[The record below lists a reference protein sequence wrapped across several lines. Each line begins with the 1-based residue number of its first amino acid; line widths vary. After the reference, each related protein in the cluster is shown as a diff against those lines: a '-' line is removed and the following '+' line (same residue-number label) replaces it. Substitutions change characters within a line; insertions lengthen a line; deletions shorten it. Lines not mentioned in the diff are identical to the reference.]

1 MHLVV
6 LECYY
11 VLTYIKS
18 FHEAHSFVEYD
29 KYTQVFETTTL
40 FDVIG

>member
-29 KYTQVFETTTL
+29 KYT
-40 FDVIG
+40 